1 MIGHMIQPLPPNATP
16 QQTVAFIEAMLR
28 DLSELAAV
36 KGYRGLSATLLV
48 AALDA
53 ARAAAG
59 DPDPPPCNP
68 NLF

>member
-1 MIGHMIQPLPPNATP
+1 MIQPLPPDASP
-16 QQTVAFIEAMLR
+16 QHVAAFIEAMLR

-59 DPDPPPCNP
+59 EPDPPPP
-68 NLF
+68 RAGAL